1 MTDTDR
7 PRVAVFRPDDE
18 RIDAAVKTFES
29 LGVDA
34 VADPMLAIEPTGSL
48 PRSNAD
54 FVVFTS
60 KTGVELV
67 AEAGWNPGDATLCVI
82 GPKTADAARA
92 VGWTVDVVPETFTS
106 AGLVEVLAEQ
116 IQGAHVEVARSDHG
130 SDVLLSGLDDDGAE
144 VTETVL
150 YRLSIPESAGRSI
163 ECAVAGDLDGAA
175 FTSSLTVEHF
185 LAVADRT
192 DNRAAAIAGLGDAV
206 VGAIGP
212 PTADTAA
219 TAGIDVD
226 VVPDAATFDAL
237 AEAVANAIADDG

>member
-1 MTDTDR
+1 MTDR
-7 PRVAVFRPDDE
+7 PCVAVFRPDDE
-18 RIDAAVKTFES
+18 RIDAAVETLES

-34 VADPMLAIEPTGSL
+34 VADPMLAIEPTGTL
-48 PRSNAD
+48 PGSDAE

-67 AEAGWNPGDATLCVI
+67 AEAGWDPGDATLCVI

-92 VGWTVDVVPETFTS
+92 VDWTVDVVPETFTS

-130 SDVLLSGLDDDGAE
+130 SDVLLAGLDDADAK

-163 ECAVAGDLDGAA
+163 ELAVAGDLDGAA
-175 FTSSLTVEHF
+175 FTSSLTIEHF
-185 LAVADRT
+185 LTVADRT
-192 DNRAAAIAGLGDAV
+192 DDRAAAIAGLEDAV

-212 PTADTAA
+212 PTAETATA
-219 TAGIDVD
+219 AGIDVD
-226 VVPDAATFDAL
+226 VIPEDATFDAL
-237 AEAVANAIADDG
+237 AEAVSKAITDDE

>member
-1 MTDTDR
+1 MTDR

-18 RIDAAVKTFES
+18 RIDAAVETLES
-29 LGVDA
+29 LGVEA
-34 VADPMLAIEPTGSL
+34 IADPMLAIESTGAL
-48 PRSNAD
+48 PRSDAE

-67 AEAGWNPGDATLCVI
+67 ANAGWDPDDATVCVI

-92 VGWTVDVVPETFTS
+92 VGWRVDIVPETFTS
-106 AGLVEVLAEQ
+106 AGLVEALSAQVA
-116 IQGAHVEVARSDHG
+116 GSHVEVARSDHG
-130 SDVLLSGLDDDGAE
+130 SDVLLAGLDDAGAE

-163 ECAVAGDLDGAA
+163 ELAVAGNLDGAA

-192 DNRAAAIAGLGDAV
+192 DDRAAAIAGLEDAV

-212 PTADTAA
+212 PTADTA
-219 TAGIDVD
+219 TEAGIDVD
-226 VVPDAATFDAL
+226 VVPEDATFDAL
-237 AEAVANAIADDG
+237 AAAVTKAITDDE